1 MPRKKREKSLAKF
14 RVDPQQL
21 KKACE
26 MEEIGIQVSTEVEPL
41 SEFIGQE
48 RAHHAFTLGLQIKGS
63 GYNIYAAG
71 PPGTG
76 KRTMIQAYLERIAKQ
91 LPTPNDWCY
100 VYNFEDPIA
109 PKALS
114 LPAGKGKELQKDMEN
129 LVEEI
134 QNRMQNLF
142 ESEAYATERDALM
155 KSFEERHQRLI
166 QEFQERAKARGFIV
180 QFTPKGVVVT
190 PHLQGRP
197 LSPEEFEALPQE
209 FKQRIQQERERL
221 DQEIKGLIREL
232 RQIEREAQER
242 LKQLDQEAFQYTIEP
257 LFQDLFEKY
266 ADLPEVRA
274 YLEQVQKDML
284 EHVDVFKPKPTPPLP
299 IPIPIPQPA
308 ETSLKRYRVNVLVDH
323 SDAEGAPVVF
333 EPIPN
338 YVNLVGRI
346 EKEVHMGALHTDFT
360 MIHAGA
366 LHRAN
371 GGFLV
376 IEMEELLRQPY
387 AYPALKKALKTGQIL
402 IEDLGETLGLIT
414 TRVLKPEPIPLQVK
428 VILMGDPLLYHLAYL
443 WDPDFRELFKVKAD
457 FGVTMDRTP
466 ENIAKYTAFIAGIVK
481 KEALLPFSAEAMAR
495 VIEYSSRIVSDQRKL
510 STKFSEIV
518 DILREADFWARE
530 AGAEMVQAEHV
541 VRAIEEKRFRSN
553 LLEERIQE
561 MIARGTLLVDVEGE
575 RVGVVNGLSVL
586 DLGDFSF
593 GRPVRITATVGG
605 GKEGVLDIEREVGLG
620 GKIHSKGVLILS
632 GYLSETFGEKEPI
645 TLSAR
650 IAFEQSYSEIEGDSA
665 SSTELYALMS
675 ALSGL
680 PIRQDLAVTGSVNQ
694 KGEVQPVGGIN
705 EKIEGFYRICKV
717 KGLTGTQGVLI
728 PRRNL
733 ENLMLHDEVV
743 QAVREGKFHI
753 YAVDHVEEGIE
764 ILTGVPAGRKPD
776 GTFEKGSVFARIAE
790 RLEAFKEAA
799 KEREKAKPSKKRTT
813 RRKKKA

>member
-1 MPRKKREKSLAKF
+1 
-14 RVDPQQL
+14 
-21 KKACE
+21 
-26 MEEIGIQVSTEVEPL
+26 
-41 SEFIGQE
+41 
-48 RAHHAFTLGLQIKGS
+48 
-63 GYNIYAAG
+63 
-71 PPGTG
+71 
-76 KRTMIQAYLERIAKQ
+76 
-91 LPTPNDWCY
+91 
-100 VYNFEDPIA
+100 
-109 PKALS
+109 
-114 LPAGKGKELQKDMEN
+114 
-129 LVEEI
+129 
-134 QNRMQNLF
+134 
-142 ESEAYATERDALM
+142 
-155 KSFEERHQRLI
+155 
-166 QEFQERAKARGFIV
+166 
-180 QFTPKGVVVT
+180 
-190 PHLQGRP
+190 
-197 LSPEEFEALPQE
+197 
-209 FKQRIQQERERL
+209 
-221 DQEIKGLIREL
+221 
-232 RQIEREAQER
+232 
-242 LKQLDQEAFQYTIEP
+242 
-257 LFQDLFEKY
+257 
-266 ADLPEVRA
+266 
-274 YLEQVQKDML
+274 
-284 EHVDVFKPKPTPPLP
+284 
-299 IPIPIPQPA
+299 
-308 ETSLKRYRVNVLVDH
+308 
-323 SDAEGAPVVF
+323 
-333 EPIPN
+333 
-338 YVNLVGRI
+338 
-346 EKEVHMGALHTDFT
+346 
-360 MIHAGA
+360 
-366 LHRAN
+366 
-371 GGFLV
+371 
-376 IEMEELLRQPY
+376 
-387 AYPALKKALKTGQIL
+387 
-402 IEDLGETLGLIT
+402 
-414 TRVLKPEPIPLQVK
+414 
-428 VILMGDPLLYHLAYL
+428 MGDPLLYHLAYL

-541 VRAIEEKRFRSN
+541 VKAIEEKRFRSN